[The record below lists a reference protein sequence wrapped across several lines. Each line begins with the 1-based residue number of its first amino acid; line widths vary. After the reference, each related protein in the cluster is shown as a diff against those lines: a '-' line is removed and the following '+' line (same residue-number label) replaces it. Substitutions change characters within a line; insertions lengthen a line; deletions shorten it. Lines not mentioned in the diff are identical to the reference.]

1 MDIYI
6 KQLIRNYE
14 LYQDESKNLNA
25 SIFESFKKAN
35 LEEALAWQDIMDYW
49 HHIHTDFKV
58 NETCDNLPSGD
69 SIVISILGI
78 KLNDDGSMKDELI
91 VRLKAGLELARRYPH
106 AYVVVTG
113 GPTANLNKNV
123 TEGGVMGQWLLDH
136 GLDQSRLIVEDR
148 AMDTIGNA
156 IYTYELLKECYPQ
169 VNGVVVVSSDYHVAR
184 GSLLYE
190 ATLRLA
196 ALKSKGKKLSVISN
210 VGAKTDNPGY
220 ETIFLDAW
228 SLCMVV
234 GIDYGMLSVEL
245 E

>member
-1 MDIYI
+1 MIDTTIYI
-6 KQLIRNYE
+6 KQLIRYYE
-14 LYQDESKNLNA
+14 LYQEVNKGILD
-25 SIFESFKKAN
+25 SFKKVN

-49 HHIHTDFKV
+49 QYTSFDFKV
-58 NETCDNLPSGD
+58 NESSEPIPRDD
-69 SIVISILGI
+69 SVVISILGI
-78 KLNDDGSMKDELI
+78 KLNDDGSMNEELI
-91 VRLKAGLELARRYPH
+91 LRLKSGLELARCYPH

-113 GPTANLNKNV
+113 GPTAKNNPRV
-123 TEGGVMGQWLLDH
+123 TEGGMMGEWLIHH
-136 GLDQSRLIVEDR
+136 GLDKKRLIVEDR

-156 IYTYELLKECYPQ
+156 VYTYDLLNKHYPQ
-169 VNGVVVVSSDYHVAR
+169 VSSVVVVSSDYHVAR

-196 ALKSKGKKLSVISN
+196 ALKTKGKKLKVISS
-210 VGAKTDNPGY
+210 VGAKTENPGY

-228 SLCMVV
+228 SLCMVA